1 MSKLYDAL
9 QDQLKTEH
17 KKEAEDCIKIY
28 NVLKAISREK
38 YGVGTKLIEVSEEEV
53 KAAKEKY
60 AKTGEC
66 DCIYIYDESSYCG
79 WYLRYC
85 GICESLVSLV

>member
-1 MSKLYDAL
+1 MERQLY
-9 QDQLKTEH
+9 
-17 KKEAEDCIKIY
+17 
-28 NVLKAISREK
+28 REVW
-38 YGVGTKLIEVSEEEV
+38 VGTELIEVSEEEV

-79 WYLRYC
+79 WHLRYC
-85 GICESLVSLV
+85 GICGSLVSLV

>member
-38 YGVGTKLIEVSEEEV
+38 YGEEHV
-53 KAAKEKY
+53 WSS
-60 AKTGEC
+60 
-66 DCIYIYDESSYCG
+66 DWCI
-79 WYLRYC
+79 
-85 GICESLVSLV
+85 VV

>member
-1 MSKLYDAL
+1 MERQLY
-9 QDQLKTEH
+9 
-17 KKEAEDCIKIY
+17 
-28 NVLKAISREK
+28 REVWV
-38 YGVGTKLIEVSEEEV
+38 GPGTKLIEVSEEEV

-79 WYLRYC
+79 WYVVFV
-85 GICESLVSLV
+85 GA